1 MPGRVS
7 KKNLALRKTALEST
21 LPPHNDGAGH
31 HAYQPAEEM
40 SERYDHGK
48 NFSGKIRIQLCAK
61 SFILQVY
68 DVLARHSHELPN
80 EEDLL
85 NRSYYWIRRISM
97 TQTLSK
103 SMKAV
108 AIDRFGGI
116 ETLETQELP
125 IPAVGADEVLV
136 HVEAAGVGV
145 WDPFERE
152 GGFAKEFNIKPVFP
166 LVLGSDGA
174 GTVEAVGSQVKR
186 FKKGDRVYGISFLNP
201 KGGFYAQYAV
211 VKETSL
217 ALIPGKLTMP
227 QAAAMAVDAVT
238 ALAGLDTTLGLK
250 DGESLLIFGASG
262 GIGHLAVQ
270 FAKRMG
276 ARVLAVASG
285 DDGVAFVRGLS
296 ADKVVDGHK
305 EDVLAAA
312 RQFAPNGLDAV
323 LLTTG
328 GEAAEK
334 SLAALRTGGRVA
346 YPNGVQPVPKERAGI
361 KLQNYDGE
369 YNPPPLDKVN
379 RLIDAG
385 AFEVKVARTF
395 TLDQA
400 ADAQRAQ

>member
-1 MPGRVS
+1 MARMHIDLGFKSCLSV
-7 KKNLALRKTALEST
+7 EST
-21 LPPHNDGAGH
+21 LLSDK
-31 HAYQPAEEM
+31 E
-40 SERYDHGK
+40 
-48 NFSGKIRIQLCAK
+48 
-61 SFILQVY
+61 V
-68 DVLARHSHELPN
+68 
-80 EEDLL
+80 
-85 NRSYYWIRRISM
+85 SM
-97 TQTLSK
+97 TQTLGK
-103 SMKAV
+103 TMKAV
-108 AIDRFGGI
+108 AIDRFGGV

-125 IPAVGADEVLV
+125 IPATGADEVLI

-152 GGFAKEFNIKPVFP
+152 GGFAKQFNIKPVFP

-174 GTVEAVGSQVKR
+174 GTVQAVGPQVKR
-186 FKKGDRVYGISFLNP
+186 FKNGDRVYGISFLNP

-238 ALAGLDTTLGLK
+238 AFAGLETTLGLRN
-250 DGESLLIFGASG
+250 GESLLIFGASG

-270 FAKRMG
+270 FARRMG

-285 DDGVAFVRGLS
+285 DDGVAFVRGLG
-296 ADKVVDGHK
+296 ADKVVDGYK

-361 KLQNYDGE
+361 KLKSFDGE

-385 AFEVKVARTF
+385 PFEVKVARTF

-400 ADAQRAQ
+400 ADAQRALNDHYLGKLALITK

>member
-1 MPGRVS
+1 
-7 KKNLALRKTALEST
+7 
-21 LPPHNDGAGH
+21 
-31 HAYQPAEEM
+31 
-40 SERYDHGK
+40 
-48 NFSGKIRIQLCAK
+48 
-61 SFILQVY
+61 
-68 DVLARHSHELPN
+68 
-80 EEDLL
+80 
-85 NRSYYWIRRISM
+85 
-97 TQTLSK
+97 
-103 SMKAV
+103 
-108 AIDRFGGI
+108 
-116 ETLETQELP
+116 
-125 IPAVGADEVLV
+125 
-136 HVEAAGVGV
+136 
-145 WDPFERE
+145 
-152 GGFAKEFNIKPVFP
+152 
-166 LVLGSDGA
+166 
-174 GTVEAVGSQVKR
+174 
-186 FKKGDRVYGISFLNP
+186 
-201 KGGFYAQYAV
+201 
-211 VKETSL
+211 
-217 ALIPGKLTMP
+217 MP

-270 FAKRMG
+270 LAKRMG

-285 DDGVAFVRGLS
+285 DDGVAFVRGLG
-296 ADKVVDGHK
+296 ADKVVDGYK

-379 RLIDAG
+379 RLIGAG
-385 AFEVKVARTF
+385 PFEVKVARTF

-400 ADAQRAQ
+400 ADAQRALNDHYLGKLALITK

>member
-1 MPGRVS
+1 
-7 KKNLALRKTALEST
+7 
-21 LPPHNDGAGH
+21 
-31 HAYQPAEEM
+31 
-40 SERYDHGK
+40 
-48 NFSGKIRIQLCAK
+48 
-61 SFILQVY
+61 
-68 DVLARHSHELPN
+68 
-80 EEDLL
+80 
-85 NRSYYWIRRISM
+85 M

-103 SMKAV
+103 TMKAV

-361 KLQNYDGE
+361 KCRIFRRSWPMTKKQYRT
-369 YNPPPLDKVN
+369 PKVSVGTVKKSIAAMASRWFLRN
-379 RLIDAG
+379 VSQRFTESGSLG
-385 AFEVKVARTF
+385 ARRIHRE
-395 TLDQA
+395 TLLSESSKPSLSSSP
-400 ADAQRAQ
+400 